1 MEPDTAAKARFDEVE
16 RKVEAKAEP
25 EAKELAGTIARQVKD
40 DYYASRWYF
49 LADHWLKGK

>member
-25 EAKELAGTIARQVKD
+25 EAKELAGTIARQIKD